1 MIDPLSAGFVD
12 LEQAVARLATD
23 ISDQEVDEEQRR
35 QKNDAATLSP
45 AGLHW
50 VKREMAI
57 ARLYAA
63 FCCGSLIAMV
73 RDPVSG
79 ALIRL
84 IGTDW
89 KQAAFW
95 RDTIVGGIVRRANGG
110 GRIRCL
116 AERANTTP
124 ITAGQSS
131 LPGMVRSR
139 DAGGPHAR
147 G

>member
-35 QKNDAATLSP
+35 QKNGAATLSP
-45 AGLHW
+45 AGLRW

-63 FCCGSLIAMV
+63 FCNGSLIAVV

-79 ALIRL
+79 AGPTHWHRL
-84 IGTDW
+84 E
-89 KQAAFW
+89 
-95 RDTIVGGIVRRANGG
+95 R
-110 GRIRCL
+110 GRIL
-116 AERANTTP
+116 ARHNRRRHCARTNGRGDRAP
-124 ITAGQSS
+124 
-131 LPGMVRSR
+131 
-139 DAGGPHAR
+139 
-147 G
+147 

>member
-1 MIDPLSAGFVD
+1 MIDPLSAGFVH

-63 FCCGSLIAMV
+63 FCCGSLIAVV

-79 ALIRL
+79 ALFRL
-84 IGTDW
+84 VGTD
-89 KQAAFW
+89 
-95 RDTIVGGIVRRANGG
+95 
-110 GRIRCL
+110 
-116 AERANTTP
+116 
-124 ITAGQSS
+124 
-131 LPGMVRSR
+131 
-139 DAGGPHAR
+139 
-147 G
+147 